1 MIDRKFDF
9 NDITLVPSKTSN
21 ILSRK
26 SIQLDY
32 LPIITSPMFSVIDSE
47 VTKEQFNE
55 FEELL
60 YELNIS
66 ITVPRGINSNSF
78 NINNN
83 FISFSLNDFI
93 KYIENNPIGNIGPF
107 GEVMYILID
116 TANGHMKL
124 LLDTVKKYKDIY
136 QNRLVLMVGNVG
148 NPETYQELAL
158 AGADYIRIGIGTSPV
173 CITSANTA
181 IHYPLASLINEC
193 YELKKLLPNNK
204 QAKIVAD
211 GGFKNYDD
219 IIKALSL
226 GADYVMLG
234 SIFSKCLDVPS
245 PVYLF
250 KKIKIT
256 NNIIKKFLFD
266 NKFKLYRPH
275 IGMSTKHVQKIWN
288 KNNINT
294 KLKTSEG
301 IIKYN
306 KIEYTVESWTENFVD
321 YLKSAMSYSN
331 CKSLED
337 FIGLNNYVFITE
349 NAFRRYYK

>member
-1 MIDRKFDF
+1 MINRKFDF

-93 KYIENNPIGNIGPF
+93 KYIESFPIGDNGPF
-107 GEVMYILID
+107 GDVMYILID

>member
-1 MIDRKFDF
+1 
-9 NDITLVPSKTSN
+9 
-21 ILSRK
+21 
-26 SIQLDY
+26 
-32 LPIITSPMFSVIDSE
+32 MFSVIDSE

-93 KYIENNPIGNIGPF
+93 KYIESFPIGDKGPF
-107 GEVMYILID
+107 GDVMYILID